1 MADLWCYK
9 VSPVD
14 ISLPILGF
22 NCFMHRGVPIYKC
35 GKNVLWYLNQ
45 ICFELTFYAY
55 NLVQNKQILQS
66 TILHERLRE
75 FSDADFSAN
84 IRNLLF
90 RLGNIIIIWCLLS
103 SEMALVMSIIN
114 LLWLY
119 IMFIWKFNLIVSAKQ
134 IGNYFNNQF
143 WCICLSFLC
152 LPFTLIINSFLFSKN
167 LTEIK
172 TRNHSI

>member
-1 MADLWCYK
+1 MWKECPLVFESDLLW
-9 VSPVD
+9 
-14 ISLPILGF
+14 INILRIQF
-22 NCFMHRGVPIYKC
+22 D
-35 GKNVLWYLNQ
+35 
-45 ICFELTFYAY
+45 A
-55 NLVQNKQILQS
+55 KQTNS
-66 TILHERLRE
+66 TVYDFTWEVERI
-75 FSDADFSAN
+75 SDADFSAN

-119 IMFIWKFNLIVSAKQ
+119 IMFIWKFNLIVSVKQ
-134 IGNYFNNQF
+134 IGNYFSNQF

-152 LPFTLIINSFLFSKN
+152 LLFTLIINSFLFSKN

>member
-1 MADLWCYK
+1 MWKECPLVFESDLLW
-9 VSPVD
+9 
-14 ISLPILGF
+14 INILRIQFG
-22 NCFMHRGVPIYKC
+22 
-35 GKNVLWYLNQ
+35 
-45 ICFELTFYAY
+45 A
-55 NLVQNKQILQS
+55 KQTNS
-66 TILHERLRE
+66 TVYESILHERLRE

-119 IMFIWKFNLIVSAKQ
+119 IMFIWKFNLIVSVKQ

-172 TRNHSI
+172 SRNHSI

>member
-1 MADLWCYK
+1 MWKECPLVFESDLLW
-9 VSPVD
+9 
-14 ISLPILGF
+14 INILRIQFG
-22 NCFMHRGVPIYKC
+22 
-35 GKNVLWYLNQ
+35 
-45 ICFELTFYAY
+45 A
-55 NLVQNKQILQS
+55 KQTNS
-66 TILHERLRE
+66 TVYDFTWEVERI
-75 FSDADFSAN
+75 SDADFSAN

-119 IMFIWKFNLIVSAKQ
+119 IMFIWKFNLIVSVKQ

>member
-1 MADLWCYK
+1 M
-9 VSPVD
+9 SFG
-14 ISLPILGF
+14 I
-22 NCFMHRGVPIYKC
+22 
-35 GKNVLWYLNQ
+35 NQ

-55 NLVQNKQILQS
+55 NLVQKQTNS
-66 TILHERLRE
+66 TVYDFTWEVERI
-75 FSDADFSAN
+75 SDADFSAN

-119 IMFIWKFNLIVSAKQ
+119 IMFIWKFNLIVSVKQ

-172 TRNHSI
+172 SRNHSI